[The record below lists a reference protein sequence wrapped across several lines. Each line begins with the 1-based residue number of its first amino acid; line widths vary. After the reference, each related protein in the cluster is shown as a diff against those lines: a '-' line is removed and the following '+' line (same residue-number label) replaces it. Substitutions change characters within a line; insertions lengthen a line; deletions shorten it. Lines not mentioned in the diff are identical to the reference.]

1 MTNHPLEELAKLYL
15 SHKNLSKSTIKS
27 YQICFRTFIHYL
39 KEEDILY
46 AKTHTIILFREYL
59 RDKGYSTY
67 YIHIHL
73 SALKVLYHFL
83 SKNYQRFNLSHLYAY
98 NITLNI
104 KDEKIK
110 HMLRKPVLT
119 KDQAKHLLDCTKKNR
134 KYIWDYRNHAIIYV
148 MLTSGLRMDE
158 IIHAKIMDLEEQD
171 GKMILKIQSK
181 DHLKESITYLSDGAK
196 KALNDYLRLRKDHNP
211 YLFIAHKNAS
221 PNLHLADMFF
231 RTMFHKLINQCGLN
245 GLGIT
250 PHCLRH
256 TAALF
261 NLERGA
267 STLDTKMLLRHEN
280 ISSTMIYQDYLDQ
293 LKDDSEYQIDEFI
306 LREEELIIYLKW
318 MVK

>member
-1 MTNHPLEELAKLYL
+1 MIKHPLEDLTKFYL
-15 SHKNLSKSTIKS
+15 SHKNFSKSTIKS
-27 YQICFRTFIHYL
+27 YQICFRAFIHYL
-39 KEEDILY
+39 KEENILY
-46 AKTHTIILFREYL
+46 AKTHNIILFREYL

-73 SALKVLYHFL
+73 SALKGFYHYL
-83 SKNYQRFNLSHLYAY
+83 SKNYQRLNLSDVYAY
-98 NITLNI
+98 KITLSI

-110 HMLRKPVLT
+110 HILRKPVLT
-119 KDQAKHLLDCTKKNR
+119 KDQAKHLLDFTKKNR
-134 KYIWDYRNHAIIYV
+134 KYIWDYRNFAIIYV

-158 IIHAKIMDLEEQD
+158 VIHAKVKDLENQD
-171 GKMILKIQSK
+171 GKMVLRIKSK
-181 DHLKESITYLSDGAK
+181 DYLKESITYLSEGAK
-196 KALNDYLRLRKDHNP
+196 KALNEYLRLRKDHNP

-231 RTMFHKLINQCGLN
+231 RTMFHQLINQCGLN

-250 PHCLRH
+250 PHSLRH

-267 STLDTKMLLRHEN
+267 STLDTKMLLRHES

-293 LKDDSEYQIDEFI
+293 LRDDSEYQIDEFI
-306 LREEELIIYLKW
+306 LREEELKIYLKW